1 MDGQDQP
8 AALISL
14 AEEAAS
20 LAAQVSPPVSLPPIE
35 VHAYSGT
42 DAQSSSAIGLP
53 APVRTSAF
61 ADVPVGHMDDN
72 AGPASPLSPTRTPSS
87 RVGQR
92 RESAPVWGWL
102 EPGSKMLSVVLLRS
116 DGVTVGRGREAFDS
130 KRSTIMLASLRTIE
144 PPSPARKR

>member
-1 MDGQDQP
+1 MDVQDQP
-8 AALISL
+8 AALL
-14 AEEAAS
+14 ATVEEART
-20 LAAQVSPPVSLPPIE
+20 LAAQVSPPASLPPVE
-35 VHAYSGT
+35 VHAYSGME
-42 DAQSSSAIGLP
+42 AQHPSVVGLP

-61 ADVPVGHMDDN
+61 ADVPTGHEDN

-87 RVGQR
+87 RVGGQR

-102 EPGSKMLSVVLLRS
+102 EPGSKMLSVVLLRA
-116 DGVTVGRGREAFDS
+116 DGVTIGRGREAFDS

>member
-1 MDGQDQP
+1 MDVQDQP
-8 AALISL
+8 AALIAA
-14 AEEAAS
+14 AEEAS
-20 LAAQVSPPVSLPPIE
+20 GLAAQVSPTVSLPPIE

-42 DAQSSSAIGLP
+42 DAQNSSAIGLP

-61 ADVPVGHMDDN
+61 ADVPAGHEDN
-72 AGPASPLSPTRTPSS
+72 AGPASPLSPTRTPSG
-87 RVGQR
+87 RAGQR
-92 RESAPVWGWL
+92 RYSAPVWGWL

-116 DGVTVGRGREAFDS
+116 DGVTIGRGREAFDS

>member
-1 MDGQDQP
+1 MDAQDQP

-14 AEEAAS
+14 AEEATS

-42 DAQSSSAIGLP
+42 ETPASSVGLP

-61 ADVPVGHMDDN
+61 ADVLEGHEDN
-72 AGPASPLSPTRTPSS
+72 AGPASPLSPTRTPGS
-87 RVGQR
+87 RAGQQR

-102 EPGSKMLSVVLLRS
+102 EPGSKMLSVVLLRN

-144 PPSPARKR
+144 PPSPARRR